1 MSCLI
6 CAGQADTIAT
16 HGGWEERNCNRCG
29 HYRMSRELVLGLM
42 EQGQIFDVD
51 KMRFWLKQRRSV
63 EAVPT
68 VELHE
73 AFLLL

>member
-1 MSCLI
+1 
-6 CAGQADTIAT
+6 
-16 HGGWEERNCNRCG
+16 
-29 HYRMSRELVLGLM
+29 M

-51 KMRFWLKQRRSV
+51 KMRVWLQSKRSA

-73 AFLLL
+73 ALLRV